1 MVLPRLFLFD
11 MKNWICIAWL
21 LTVCMDLPAQRYDYI
36 WVLGYHGQNPHPL
49 QNNMTI
55 DFNVAPPAIT
65 DLELDD
71 GMSFNFTNTSI
82 SDVEGN
88 LLFYTNGIYIA
99 DATHEVMENGDSINN
114 MGISQQYSS
123 TGIPI
128 PQGALILPFPENDS
142 LYYVFHVPV
151 IPDTNGLDAFIFK
164 LNYSVVDVNKNNG
177 NGSVLEKDVTVIAD
191 TLGFGKL
198 TACKHANGRDW
209 WILVR
214 KDERFSRDVYRL
226 LLTPQGVLNM
236 GKQDAG
242 PEIIYPNGAVGN
254 VVFSPDGTKY
264 VSHEIRF
271 NPRNAIDIYDFD
283 RCTGELQHL
292 EHFTMDDSI
301 FLLGGASISPDSRWL
316 YIVTQKTIYQFD
328 LWATNIEATKTEVA
342 EYDGFVGLLFGTIF
356 ATPQLAPDGTIWINT
371 VSDTVMHVIR
381 TPNQPGMKSH
391 VDQHSIH
398 LPVINQKSIPNFPN
412 YRLGPLD
419 GSPCDTLGLDNH
431 PLAGFT
437 WYAGELE
444 VTFSDNSYYR
454 PEEWL
459 WDFGDG
465 SGSTER
471 NPIHSYAA
479 PGEYYVCL
487 SVSNEYDSDTA
498 CHWVSVDTLLTAT
511 EPLIT
516 GGSVRLYPN
525 PAREEL
531 WLRFDEAL
539 SRPATWSV
547 FDAVG
552 RQVGAVRLQPGKSRY
567 HLFTGGLPPGLYFW
581 NLRSEGRILAAGKV
595 VRE

>member
-1 MVLPRLFLFD
+1 MKKTIYIIYLLCISTLLF
-11 MKNWICIAWL
+11 
-21 LTVCMDLPAQRYDYI
+21 AQKHDNI
-36 WVLGYHGQNPHPL
+36 WVLGYYGQNPHPIL
-49 QNNMTI
+49 GGMII
-55 DFNVAPPAIT
+55 DFNETPPLISDIDT
-65 DLELDD
+65 
-71 GMSFNFTNTSI
+71 GMDFNFTNASI
-82 SDVEGN
+82 SDAEGN

-99 DATHEVMENGDSINN
+99 DASHEVMENGDSINN

-123 TGIPI
+123 TGLPI

-164 LNYSVVDVNKNNG
+164 LNYSVVNVNKNNG
-177 NGSVLEKDVTVIAD
+177 NGSVIDKDVTIISD

-226 LLTPQGVLNM
+226 LLTPQGVFNV

-271 NPRNAIDIYDFD
+271 NPLNAIDIYDFD

-301 FLLGGASISPDSRWL
+301 FLTGGASVSPDSRFL
-316 YIVTQKTIYQFD
+316 YIVTNVSIFQFD
-328 LWATNIEATKTEVA
+328 LWAADIEATRNVVA
-342 EYDGFVGLLFGTIF
+342 EYDGFIGYPYPSKFGIPQIGPNGKILIASY
-356 ATPQLAPDGTIWINT
+356 AT
-371 VSDTVMHVIR
+371 DTFMHVIN
-381 TPNQPGMKSH
+381 TPNQPGLGSR
-391 VDQHSIH
+391 VAQHSLG
-398 LPVINQKSIPNFPN
+398 LPNLNDKSIPNFPN

-437 WYAGELE
+437 WYAEELE

-487 SVSNEYDSDTA
+487 TVSNEYDSDTA

-511 EPLIT
+511 ESIST

-525 PAREEL
+525 PAREEV
-531 WLRFDEAL
+531 WLSFDEPL
-539 SRPATWSV
+539 THPATWLV

-552 RQVGAVRLQPGKSRY
+552 RQVGAVVLEPGKPRY
-567 HLFTGGLPPGLYFW
+567 HFFTGGLASGLYFW
-581 NLRSEGRILAAGKV
+581 NLQSEGRILAAGKV

>member
-1 MVLPRLFLFD
+1 MKKTIGIIHLLCISAVLF
-11 MKNWICIAWL
+11 
-21 LTVCMDLPAQRYDYI
+21 AQKHDNI
-36 WVLGYHGQNPHPL
+36 WVLGYYGQNPHPIL
-49 QNNMTI
+49 G
-55 DFNVAPPAIT
+55 
-65 DLELDD
+65 
-71 GMSFNFTNTSI
+71 GMIISFNETLPMISDVDTGMDLDFTNASI
-82 SDVEGN
+82 SDAEGN

-99 DATHEVMENGDSINN
+99 DATHEVMENGDSINDA
-114 MGISQQYSS
+114 GLTYQYTE
-123 TGIPI
+123 TGLPV
-128 PQGALILPFPENDS
+128 PQGVLVLPAPGNDN
-142 LYYVFHVPV
+142 LYYLFHGP
-151 IPDTNGLDAFIFK
+151 IDFGPNGLNTHIPK
-164 LNYSVVDVNKNNG
+164 LFYSKVNMNLNG
-177 NGSVLEKDVTVIAD
+177 GLGAVIEKDHLLIED
-191 TLGFGKL
+191 TLAYGKL

-214 KDERFSRDVYRL
+214 KGERFSRDVYRL

-301 FLLGGASISPDSRWL
+301 FLLGGASISPDSRYL
-316 YIVTQKTIYQFD
+316 YIITRKTMHQFD
-328 LWATNIEATKTEVA
+328 LWAADIESTKTTVA
-342 EYDGFVGLLFGTIF
+342 EFDGYVGYVSPSTFG
-356 ATPQLAPDGTIWINT
+356 TPQLGPDGKIYIASS
-371 VSDTVMHVIR
+371 VSDSVMHVIQ
-381 TPNQPGMKSH
+381 TPNLFGIASN
-391 VDQHSIH
+391 VTQHSLT
-398 LPVINQKSIPNFPN
+398 LPNLNDKSIPNFPN

-465 SGSTER
+465 SGSAER

-525 PAREEL
+525 PAREEV
-531 WLRFDEAL
+531 WLRFDEPL

-581 NLRSEGRILAAGKV
+581 NLHSEGRILAAGKV
-595 VRE
+595 VVLE

>member
-1 MVLPRLFLFD
+1 
-11 MKNWICIAWL
+11 MKNWIYTITF
-21 LTVCMDLPAQRYDYI
+21 LTACLNLTAQRYDNI
-36 WVLGYHGQNPHPL
+36 WVLGYYGQNPHPIL
-49 QNNMTI
+49 GGMII
-55 DFNVAPPAIT
+55 DFNEIPPLISDFDT
-65 DLELDD
+65 
-71 GMSFNFTNTSI
+71 GMDFNFTNASI
-82 SDVEGN
+82 SDAEGN

-99 DATHEVMENGDSINN
+99 DASHEVMENGDSINN

-123 TGIPI
+123 TGLPI

-164 LNYSVVDVNKNNG
+164 LNYSVVNVNKNNG
-177 NGSVLEKDVTVIAD
+177 NGSVIDKDVTIISD

-226 LLTPQGVLNM
+226 LLTPQGVFNV

-271 NPRNAIDIYDFD
+271 NPLNAIDIYDFD

-301 FLLGGASISPDSRWL
+301 FLTGGASVSPDSRFL
-316 YIVTQKTIYQFD
+316 YIVTNVSIFQFD
-328 LWATNIEATKTEVA
+328 LWAADIEATRNVVA
-342 EYDGFVGLLFGTIF
+342 EYDGFIGYPYPSKFGIPQIGPNGKILIASY
-356 ATPQLAPDGTIWINT
+356 AT
-371 VSDTVMHVIR
+371 DTFMHVIN
-381 TPNQPGMKSH
+381 TPNQPGLGSH
-391 VDQHSIH
+391 VAQHSLG
-398 LPVINQKSIPNFPN
+398 LPNLNDKSIPNFPN

-437 WYAGELE
+437 WYAEELE

-511 EPLIT
+511 ESLST

-525 PAREEL
+525 PAREEV
-531 WLRFDEAL
+531 WLSFDEPL
-539 SRPATWSV
+539 TRPATWLV

-552 RQVGAVRLQPGKSRY
+552 RQVGAVALQPGKSRY
-567 HLFTGGLPPGLYFW
+567 HLFTGGLASGLYFW
-581 NLRSEGRILAAGKV
+581 NLQSEGRILAAGKV

>member
-1 MVLPRLFLFD
+1 M
-11 MKNWICIAWL
+11 I
-21 LTVCMDLPAQRYDYI
+21 
-36 WVLGYHGQNPHPL
+36 
-49 QNNMTI
+49 I
-55 DFNVAPPAIT
+55 DFNETPPLISDIDT
-65 DLELDD
+65 
-71 GMSFNFTNTSI
+71 GMDFNFTNASI
-82 SDVEGN
+82 SDAEGN

-99 DATHEVMENGDSINN
+99 DASHEVMENGDSINN

-123 TGIPI
+123 TGLPI

-164 LNYSVVDVNKNNG
+164 LNYSVVNVNKNNG
-177 NGSVLEKDVTVIAD
+177 NGSVIDKDVTIISD

-226 LLTPQGVLNM
+226 LLTPQGVFNV

-271 NPRNAIDIYDFD
+271 NPLNAIDIYDFD

-301 FLLGGASISPDSRWL
+301 FLTGGASVSPDSRFL
-316 YIVTQKTIYQFD
+316 YIVTNVSIFQFD
-328 LWATNIEATKTEVA
+328 LWAADIEATRNVVA
-342 EYDGFVGLLFGTIF
+342 EYDGFIGYPYPSKFGIPQIGPNGKILIASY
-356 ATPQLAPDGTIWINT
+356 AT
-371 VSDTVMHVIR
+371 DTFMHVIN
-381 TPNQPGMKSH
+381 TPNQPGLGSR
-391 VDQHSIH
+391 VAQHSLG
-398 LPVINQKSIPNFPN
+398 LPNLNDKSIPNFPN

-437 WYAGELE
+437 WYAEELE

-487 SVSNEYDSDTA
+487 TVSNEYDSDTA

-511 EPLIT
+511 ESIST

-525 PAREEL
+525 PAREEV
-531 WLRFDEAL
+531 WLSFDEPL
-539 SRPATWSV
+539 THPATWLV

-552 RQVGAVRLQPGKSRY
+552 RQVGAVVLEPGKPRY
-567 HLFTGGLPPGLYFW
+567 HFFTGGLASGLYFW
-581 NLRSEGRILAAGKV
+581 NLQSEGRILAAGKV

>member
-1 MVLPRLFLFD
+1 MKKTIYIIYLLCISTLLF
-11 MKNWICIAWL
+11 
-21 LTVCMDLPAQRYDYI
+21 AQKHDNI
-36 WVLGYHGQNPHPL
+36 WVLGYYGQNPHPIL
-49 QNNMTI
+49 GGMII
-55 DFNVAPPAIT
+55 DFNETPPLISDIDT
-65 DLELDD
+65 
-71 GMSFNFTNTSI
+71 GMDFNFTNASI
-82 SDVEGN
+82 SDAEGN

-99 DATHEVMENGDSINN
+99 DASHEVMENGDSINN

-123 TGIPI
+123 TGLPI

-151 IPDTNGLDAFIFK
+151 IPDTNGLDAFIFI
-164 LNYSVVDVNKNNG
+164 LNYSVVNVNKNNG
-177 NGSVLEKDVTVIAD
+177 NGSVIDKDVTIISD

-226 LLTPQGVLNM
+226 LLTPQGVFNV

-271 NPRNAIDIYDFD
+271 NPLNAIDIYDFD

-301 FLLGGASISPDSRWL
+301 FLTGGASVSPDSRFL
-316 YIVTQKTIYQFD
+316 YIVTNVSIFQFD
-328 LWATNIEATKTEVA
+328 LWAADIEATRNVVA
-342 EYDGFVGLLFGTIF
+342 EYDGFIGYPYPSKFGIPQIGPNGKILIASY
-356 ATPQLAPDGTIWINT
+356 AT
-371 VSDTVMHVIR
+371 DTFMHVIN
-381 TPNQPGMKSH
+381 TPNQPGLGSR
-391 VDQHSIH
+391 VAQHSLG
-398 LPVINQKSIPNFPN
+398 LPNLNDKSIPNFPN

-437 WYAGELE
+437 WYAEELE

-487 SVSNEYDSDTA
+487 TVSNEYDSDTA

-511 EPLIT
+511 ESIST

-525 PAREEL
+525 PAREEV
-531 WLRFDEAL
+531 WLSFDEPL
-539 SRPATWSV
+539 THPATWLV

-552 RQVGAVRLQPGKSRY
+552 RQVGAVVLEPGKPRY
-567 HLFTGGLPPGLYFW
+567 HFFTGGLASGLYFW
-581 NLRSEGRILAAGKV
+581 NLQSEGRILAAGKV

>member
-1 MVLPRLFLFD
+1 MKKTIYIIYLLCISTLLF
-11 MKNWICIAWL
+11 
-21 LTVCMDLPAQRYDYI
+21 AQKHDNI
-36 WVLGYHGQNPHPL
+36 WVLGYYGQNPHPIL
-49 QNNMTI
+49 GGMII
-55 DFNVAPPAIT
+55 DFNETPPLISDIDT
-65 DLELDD
+65 
-71 GMSFNFTNTSI
+71 GMDFNFTNASI
-82 SDVEGN
+82 SDAEGN

-99 DATHEVMENGDSINN
+99 DASHEVMENGDSINN

-123 TGIPI
+123 TGLPI

-164 LNYSVVDVNKNNG
+164 LNYSVVNVNKNNG
-177 NGSVLEKDVTVIAD
+177 NGSVIDKDVTIISD

-226 LLTPQGVLNM
+226 LLTPQGVFNV

-271 NPRNAIDIYDFD
+271 NPLNATDIYDFD

-301 FLLGGASISPDSRWL
+301 FLTGGASVSPDSRFL
-316 YIVTQKTIYQFD
+316 YIVTNVSIFQFD
-328 LWATNIEATKTEVA
+328 LWAADIEATRNVVA
-342 EYDGFVGLLFGTIF
+342 EYDGFIGYPYPSKFGIPQIGPNGKILIASY
-356 ATPQLAPDGTIWINT
+356 AT
-371 VSDTVMHVIR
+371 DTFMHVIN
-381 TPNQPGMKSH
+381 TPNQPGLGSR
-391 VDQHSIH
+391 VAQHSLG
-398 LPVINQKSIPNFPN
+398 LPNLNDKSIPNFPN

-437 WYAGELE
+437 WYAEELE

-487 SVSNEYDSDTA
+487 TVSNEYDSDTA

-511 EPLIT
+511 ESIST

-525 PAREEL
+525 PAREEV
-531 WLRFDEAL
+531 WLSFDEPL
-539 SRPATWSV
+539 THPATWLV

-552 RQVGAVRLQPGKSRY
+552 RQVGAVVLEPGKPRY
-567 HLFTGGLPPGLYFW
+567 HFFTGGLASGLYFW
-581 NLRSEGRILAAGKV
+581 NLQSEGRILAAGKV

>member
-1 MVLPRLFLFD
+1 
-11 MKNWICIAWL
+11 MKKTICIIYL
-21 LTVCMDLPAQRYDYI
+21 LCISTLLFAQKHDNI
-36 WVLGYHGQNPHPL
+36 WVMGYHGQTAHPL
-49 QNNMTI
+49 QNTMTI
-55 DFNVAPPAIT
+55 DFGEVPPVIT
-65 DLELDD
+65 NLELND
-71 GMSFNFTNTSI
+71 GMSFNFTNASI
-82 SDVEGN
+82 SDAEGN

-99 DATHEVMENGDSINN
+99 DASHEVMENGEFINDV
-114 MGISQQYSS
+114 GISQQYSDS
-123 TGIPI
+123 GLPVY
-128 PQGALILPFPENDS
+128 QGALILPKPENDS
-142 LYYVFHVPV
+142 LYYIFHVPL
-151 IPDTNGLDAFIFK
+151 ILDPNGLDAFVFQ
-164 LNYSVVDVNKNNG
+164 LNYSIVDMNKNEYNG
-177 NGSVLEKDVTVIAD
+177 AVLEKDVMIIED
-191 TLGFGKL
+191 TLGSGKL
-198 TACKHANGRDW
+198 TACKHGNGRDW

-214 KDERFSRDVYRL
+214 KEERFSREVYRL
-226 LLTPQGVLNM
+226 LLTPQGIMNM
-236 GKQDAG
+236 GKQEAG

-254 VVFSPDGTKY
+254 VVFSPDGTRY
-264 VSHEIRF
+264 ISHEIRF
-271 NPRNAIDIYDFD
+271 NPFNAIDIYDFN

-292 EHFTMDDSI
+292 EHFTLDDSTY
-301 FLLGGASISPDSRWL
+301 FLGGAVVSPDSRYL
-316 YIVTQKTIYQFD
+316 YGVTNQTIYQFD
-328 LWATNIEATKTEVA
+328 LWGNNVEETKTPIAV
-342 EYDGFVGLLFGTIF
+342 YDGFVGLAFGSF
-356 ATPQLAPDGTIWINT
+356 FGAPQLAPDGAIWINT

-398 LPVINQKSIPNFPN
+398 LPVVNQKSIPNFPN

-431 PLAGFT
+431 PLAGFS
-437 WYAGELE
+437 WYAEELE

-511 EPLIT
+511 EPLST

-525 PAREEL
+525 PAREEV
-531 WLRFDEAL
+531 WLSFDETL
-539 SRPATWSV
+539 THPATWTV
-547 FDAVG
+547 FDTVG
-552 RQVGAVRLQPGKSRY
+552 RQVGAVALQPGKSRY
-567 HLFTGGLPPGLYFW
+567 HLFTGGLASGLYFW
-581 NLRSEGRILAAGKV
+581 NLQSEGRILAAGKV